1 MLRQLFITVGFAS
14 SLTFAQDL
22 IAPDATFVQ
31 LDTGMKLVEG
41 PLWLPDGRLIASEIR
56 GNVVH
61 AYDAEGNQLEPFL
74 QPSGN
79 ANGHAL
85 DLEGRVIQAEH
96 DRRVTRIEADGSVT
110 VLAES
115 YEGKRL
121 NSPND
126 VAVKSD
132 GTIYFTDPPFGL
144 GKNKGDLGF
153 QGIYRLNPETSE
165 LTLLNQ
171 DFEQPNGLAFSPD
184 ESILYVT
191 DTKSKALLAF
201 PVGADGTLG
210 EGQTIGKGADGL
222 RVDASGNIWVT
233 SGAEDVY
240 IYAPDGTL
248 LETLRLPEPTT
259 NLTFGGES
267 GQTLFVTTIY
277 SIFKIETLT
286 TEAPRP

>member
-1 MLRQLFITVGFAS
+1 MLRQCLIVVGLIG

-22 IAPDATFVQ
+22 LAPDATFVQ

-56 GNVVH
+56 ANTVH
-61 AYDAEGNQLEPFL
+61 AYDAQGNQLEPFL

-132 GTIYFTDPPFGL
+132 GTIYFTDPAFGL

-165 LTLLNQ
+165 LVLLNQ
-171 DFEQPNGLAFSPD
+171 EFEQPNGIAFSPD

-191 DTKSKALLAF
+191 DSKTKALLAF
-201 PVGADGTLG
+201 PVNADGTLG
-210 EGQTIGKGADGL
+210 ESQVIGKGADGL
-222 RVDASGNIWVT
+222 RVDANGNIWVT

-240 IYAPDGTL
+240 VYAPDGTL

-286 TEAPRP
+286 TEASRP